1 LQIVQ
6 QARDAF
12 NSGKTRPLEWRIRQM
27 KQAIRMLKETSSDI
41 IAALASDLRRVCSRS
56 MKKPSMIYFIYI
68 YYIYVIKYII
78 YNILYI
84 IYIYIYARARVYACV
99 I

>member
-41 IAALASDLRRVCSRS
+41 IAALASDLRRVRSRS
-56 MKKPSMIYFIYI
+56 MKKTINDIFHLYI
-68 YYIYVIKYII
+68 LYICYQI
-78 YNILYI
+78 YNI
-84 IYIYIYARARVYACV
+84 
-99 I
+99 